1 MPKSKNTKKVS
12 KPSDPEFVE
21 RLERLVKEIGSGRAL
36 AELSGVSKN
45 AVHLWLQGSEPG
57 RDKLVKL
64 ASKTGVRLEWLAAGI
79 GPMRADLVPEGYAL
93 VRRYQSGAGEI
104 EYQGVD
110 YLALKKDWIRSL
122 PGSPAAEWLLLT
134 KAIGDA
140 MAPYIRNGDL
150 ILINTSDR
158 ELRDGVWALSPP
170 IAGLTDAPSGIPT
183 ILIRRLRAEGVGNF
197 RLLCDNKDFESPPGQ
212 TVRHTKRDDV
222 IGDDLVAVTSDENS
236 IFGVLGRVIWKG
248 SEVP

>member
-1 MPKSKNTKKVS
+1 VPKTQKKRGS
-12 KPSDPEFVE
+12 KPSDPEFVK
-21 RLERLVKEIGSGRAL
+21 RLEGLVKEIGSGRAL

-64 ASKTGVRLEWLAAGI
+64 AAAAGVRLEWLAAGL
-79 GPMRADLVPEGYAL
+79 GPMRADLLPEGYAL
-93 VRRYQSGAGEI
+93 VRRLSGDGGV

-122 PGSPAAEWLLLT
+122 PGSPAADWLLLT
-134 KAIGDA
+134 EAIGDA

-170 IAGLTDAPSGIPT
+170 IAGLKDAPSGIPT
-183 ILIRRLRAEGVGNF
+183 ILIRRLRDEGGGNF

-222 IGDDLVAVTSDENS
+222 IGDDLVAVTSNENS
-236 IFGVLGRVIWKG
+236 IFGILGRIIWKG